1 MKNKN
6 KSTNVDGIRKR
17 FPILKDRET
26 VLSEIRQNKKLQTW
40 FSNLKEDEHRERFLD
55 ICTGARGLR
64 MTYDGYF
71 KYIFDTDIHRDRL
84 EALISAILGQTVKI
98 KEVLPLES
106 ICVGSDKT
114 LVIMDI
120 VVELADGSIANVEM
134 QKHGYSFPGER
145 AACYAADLLLR
156 QYKRVRDRA
165 AVSGDR
171 KKSFVY
177 KDIKPVYTIIFYERS
192 PKAFHEKNQLNHF
205 LHHAEYKANTG
216 VTLNLLQHFY
226 FIPLDIFQALYD
238 NKNANTELTAWLMF
252 LSTDDPEAI
261 CRLIDAYP
269 YFEALYK
276 DVYELAANKERVM
289 EMFSKELQELD
300 EGTTQYM
307 IDEMADE
314 IRELKGENCDL
325 KDENSDLK
333 GENFDLKDEIN
344 MLRTE
349 KTESENKLKKLEAE
363 LAKRGIQI
371 ASLL

>member
-1 MKNKN
+1 MKNEN
-6 KSTNVDGIRKR
+6 KSTSVDGIRKR

-26 VLSEIRQNKKLQTW
+26 VLSEILQNKKLQTW
-40 FSNLKEDEHRERFLD
+40 FYNLKEDEHRERFLD

-156 QYKRVRDRA
+156 QYKRVRDKT
-165 AVSGDR
+165 SENDTS
-171 KKSFVY
+171 KKKFVY
-177 KDIKPVYTIIFYERS
+177 KDIKPVYTIIFYEKS
-192 PKAFHEKNQLNHF
+192 PKAFHEKDQLTHF
-205 LHHAEYKANTG
+205 LHHAECKADTG
-216 VTLNLLQHFY
+216 VELNLLQHFY
-226 FIPLDIFQALYD
+226 LIPLDIFQALYD

-307 IDEMADE
+307 IDELTDE
-314 IRELKGENCDL
+314 VNELRSENATL
-325 KDENSDLK
+325 LAENK
-333 GENFDLKDEIN
+333 
-344 MLRTE
+344 
-349 KTESENKLKKLEAE
+349 ESENKLKKLEAE